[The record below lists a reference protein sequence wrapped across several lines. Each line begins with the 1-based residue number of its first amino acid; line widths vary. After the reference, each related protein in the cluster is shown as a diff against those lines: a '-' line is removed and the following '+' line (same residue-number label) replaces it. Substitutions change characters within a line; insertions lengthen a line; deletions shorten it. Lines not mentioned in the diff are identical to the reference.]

1 MKAKLAHIVF
11 RTRRFEEMLNWYE
24 SFFNAKIQM
33 KSDKLAFITHD
44 EEHHR
49 FAFVDLD
56 AMGTPKPEGVK
67 EDAVG
72 FDHAAFTLPDVETF
86 LGKYEEQKE
95 KGVTPYWCIHHVL
108 TLSMY
113 YRDPDG
119 NGIEIQVDHFNTA
132 DEANAYIRGESFATN
147 PVGHTYDPEELL
159 VRYRAGESEVSILD
173 PTKLSGSSSEAPLD
187 PEKLNAN

>member
-1 MKAKLAHIVF
+1 
-11 RTRRFEEMLNWYE
+11 
-24 SFFNAKIQM
+24 
-33 KSDKLAFITHD
+33 
-44 EEHHR
+44 
-49 FAFVDLD
+49 
-56 AMGTPKPEGVK
+56 
-67 EDAVG
+67 
-72 FDHAAFTLPDVETF
+72 
-86 LGKYEEQKE
+86 
-95 KGVTPYWCIHHVL
+95 
-108 TLSMY
+108 MY

-159 VRYRAGESEVSILD
+159 VRYRAGESEISILD

>member
-11 RTRRFEEMLNWYE
+11 RTRRFEEMLNWYQ
-24 SFFNAKIQM
+24 SFFNAKVQM
-33 KSDKLAFITHD
+33 ESDQLAFITHD

-49 FAFVDLD
+49 FAFVNLD
-56 AMGTPKPEGVK
+56 AMGTPKPEGGK
-67 EDAVG
+67 QDAVG
-72 FDHAAFTLPDVETF
+72 FDHAAFTLPNVETF
-86 LGKYEEQKE
+86 LKQYEVQKE

-132 DEANAYIRGESFATN
+132 DEANAYIRGEAFATN
-147 PVGHTYDPEELL
+147 PVGHSYDPEELL
-159 VRYRAGESEVSILD
+159 ERFRAGESEIDILD
-173 PTKLSGSSSEAPLD
+173 PAKLSGFATSAPLD

>member
-11 RTRRFEEMLNWYE
+11 RTRRFKEMLNWYR
-24 SFFNAKIQM
+24 SFFGAEIQM
-33 KSDKLAFITHD
+33 ESDQLAFLTHD

-56 AMGTPKPEGVK
+56 AMGAPKPEVVK
-67 EDAVG
+67 QDAVG
-72 FDHAAFTLPDVETF
+72 FDHAAFTLPNVETF
-86 LGKYEEQKE
+86 LRKYEEQKE
-95 KGVTPYWCIHHVL
+95 KGVKPYWCIHHVL

-132 DEANAYIRGESFATN
+132 EDANAYIRGEAFATN

-159 VRYRAGESEVSILD
+159 ARFRAGESEVDILD
-173 PTKLSGSSSEAPLD
+173 PAKLSGSSTAAPLD
-187 PEKLNAN
+187 PDKLNAN